1 MKGILLV
8 VKTVLLRKP
17 CHCLPL
23 CASRANSSVRA
34 RACWMALEFLFAGML
49 L

>member
-1 MKGILLV
+1 MSAEECPIRILSV
-8 VKTVLLRKP
+8 DVKTALVE
-17 CHCLPL
+17 
-23 CASRANSSVRA
+23 A